1 MNTQTHSSTGL
12 QKFFITVAKK
22 LSSVPP
28 RYLFLFFI
36 LLAVG
41 ISFHSWFSSQDMER
55 HTRYNNYVIFKQSF
69 FHLIHSQ
76 DLYPEYPEEHYDVY
90 KYSPTFSL
98 FMGLFAWLPDLP
110 GLILFNLMNIV
121 VFIIAVR
128 KLPFTQSRLSLFLF
142 FILIEAMISLTSSQ
156 TNVLIAGLFIL
167 SWHFMEKDKPWWAAL
182 MIVFTIYIKIFGIVA
197 FALFLFYPSRWKAA
211 IASVF
216 WIILLGL
223 MPLLV
228 VPPAQL
234 QFLYKSW
241 GALLSMDHG
250 ASVGVSLYGWWH
262 TWFGFNM
269 NKQVFVLI
277 GALLFC
283 IPLLR
288 FKDWK
293 QPLYR
298 LHMLASVMLWV
309 VIFNHKG
316 ESPTYIIAM
325 AGIGIWY
332 FTQRQKGI
340 NLALLLLAL
349 VFTSFSSTDLIFPY
363 KLARTYVE
371 PFAVKAVFCSLVWFK
386 LVWDLAMGKGD
397 AQLVTKEVPN

>member
-1 MNTQTHSSTGL
+1 M
-12 QKFFITVAKK
+12 KAAKK
-22 LSSVPP
+22 LSSVPA

-36 LLAVG
+36 LLAIG

-55 HTRYNNYVIFKQSF
+55 YTRYNNYVIFKQSF

-76 DLYPEYPEEHYDVY
+76 DLYPDYPAEHYDVY

-110 GLILFNLMNIV
+110 GLILFNLLNIV
-121 VFIIAVR
+121 VFTIAVR
-128 KLPFTQSRLSLFLF
+128 RLPLTKPRLSLFLF
-142 FILIEAMISLTSSQ
+142 FILIEAMIALTSSQ
-156 TNVLIAGLFIL
+156 TNVLISGLVIL

-211 IASVF
+211 FAAVC
-216 WIILLGL
+216 WMILLAL
-223 MPLLV
+223 IPLLV
-228 VPPAQL
+228 VTPVQL

-241 GALLSMDHG
+241 GHLLTMDHD
-250 ASVGVSLYGWWH
+250 ASTGVSLYGWWR

-277 GALLFC
+277 GAILFC

-288 FKDWK
+288 FSDWK

-298 LHMLASVMLWV
+298 LHMLASVLIWV

-316 ESPTYIIAM
+316 ESPTYVIAM
-325 AGIGIWY
+325 TGVGIWY
-332 FTQRQKGI
+332 FTQRQKAI
-340 NLALLLLAL
+340 NLTLLLLAL

-386 LVWDLAMGKGD
+386 LVWDLAMRKGE
-397 AQLVTKEVPN
+397 AQPAAGGEAN

>member
-1 MNTQTHSSTGL
+1 MNTQTHPTNGL
-12 QKFFITVAKK
+12 QKFFMMLARK
-22 LSSVPP
+22 LSLVPA

-36 LLAVG
+36 LLAIG
-41 ISFHSWFSSQDMER
+41 ISCHSWFSSQDMEQW
-55 HTRYNNYVIFKQSF
+55 TRYNNYVIFKQSF

-76 DLYPEYPEEHYDVY
+76 DLYPEYPAEHYDVY

-121 VFIIAVR
+121 VMIIAIR
-128 KLPFTQSRLSLFLF
+128 RLPLTKPRLSLFLF

-156 TNVLIAGLFIL
+156 TNVLITGLLIL
-167 SWHFMEKDKPWWAAL
+167 GWHLMEEDKPWWAAL

-197 FALFLFYPSRWKAA
+197 LALFLLYPSRWKAA
-211 IASVF
+211 IATVF
-216 WIILLGL
+216 WMIVLGL
-223 MPLLV
+223 TPLLV
-228 VPPAQL
+228 VTPAQL
-234 QFLYKSW
+234 EFLYKSW
-241 GALLSMDHG
+241 GVLLTADHG

-269 NKQVFVLI
+269 NKEVFVLI

-288 FKDWK
+288 FSDWK

-298 LHMLASVMLWV
+298 LHMLASVMIWV

-325 AGIGIWY
+325 AGVGIWY
-332 FTQRQKGI
+332 FTQHQKGI

-349 VFTSFSSTDLIFPY
+349 VCTSFSSTDLIFPY

-386 LVWDLAMGKGD
+386 LVWDLTRGKSERE
-397 AQLVTKEVPN
+397 LVNS